1 MNYQIIADEEK
12 LKEFID
18 WLPDLQDNETYYV
31 SLLAR
36 KKYTDGTVKTN
47 DKTQLKRFTAS
58 KERLI
63 EKIRQLEIAEGNWQL
78 KQQPAPQNALALYI
92 TLNPRCMKKATE
104 LMGKRCWD
112 LIKANNYNLQAEAM
126 SCIQK
131 SKARTCYIDFDI
143 DDKSVDMDQDWL
155 RKNIGAENY
164 TIIETRG
171 GYHLLI
177 EPEKATNF
185 RKQNFNDK
193 DWFQIVQKKYPVDQS
208 GDQLLPVPGTFQGG
222 FVPRFLEGDKY

>member
-12 LKEFID
+12 LREFIN
-18 WLPDLQDNETYYV
+18 WLPDLHDNETYYV

-36 KKYTDGTVKTN
+36 KKYADENIKTN
-47 DKTQLKRFTAS
+47 DKTQLKRFTS
-58 KERLI
+58 NKERLI
-63 EKIRQLEIAEGNWQL
+63 EKIRQLEVAEGNWKL
-78 KQQPAPQNALALYI
+78 KQQPAPQNSLALYI

-112 LIKANNYNLQAEAM
+112 LIKADNYNLQAEAM

-131 SKARTCYIDFDI
+131 SKSRTCYIDFDI
-143 DDKSVDMDQDWL
+143 DNKAIDMDLAWL
-155 RKNIGAENY
+155 RKNIGVNNY

-177 EPEKATNF
+177 EPEKASNF
-185 RKQNFNDK
+185 RKSEFNDK
-193 DWFQIVQKKYPVDQS
+193 DWFQEVRKKYPVDQS
-208 GDQLLPVPGTFQGG
+208 GDQLLPIPGTFQGG
-222 FVPRFLEGDKY
+222 FVPKILKI